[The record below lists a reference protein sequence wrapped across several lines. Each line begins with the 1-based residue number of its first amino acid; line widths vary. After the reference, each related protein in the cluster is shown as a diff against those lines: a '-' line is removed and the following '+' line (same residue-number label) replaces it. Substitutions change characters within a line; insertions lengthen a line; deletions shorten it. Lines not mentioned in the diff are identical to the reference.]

1 MWTDNASQID
11 MLFYKPY
18 ADIVSQI
25 ATKTDDNPLTVG
37 VFGLWGAGKSTLLNL
52 IKQEYEDREDI
63 VCVSINAWMFENY
76 EDAKVAIME
85 TLLRELE
92 GIESI
97 PKALKK
103 KLKNLIKKIDFFKVG
118 TKLVSSAA
126 PIVAGVATGNPLP
139 IILNLPNNITDFEEV
154 IKYVSDSICGLKE
167 EYLKDDTKTEDSV
180 VNNVRRFRDEFE
192 DSLADEKIKRVV
204 VLIDDLDRC
213 QPDRI
218 IETLEAIK
226 LFLSVNKT
234 TFIIAADENV
244 IQYAIKKKY
253 PNIDG
258 FHVELDKE
266 YIEKII
272 QLPIHIPEL
281 SMKDLQNYMLLMVM
295 QKYMFSEKFLDL
307 ISQIE
312 QRRLMIESK
321 PITLEDI
328 QGLMGNVSA
337 HIPSEN
343 IEEYQ
348 DVVNVILQ
356 TRQIVAYTL
365 KGNPRQAKR
374 FLNTLITKRQLSKL
388 YYGDELDMGIMAK
401 LLILHKLNPDLFMQ
415 LNRWNANYNLESD
428 VGNEQY
434 KLMRQGLDTA
444 NDDSEYHKWYKP
456 RIKKWIECPPVELEK
471 ENLDR
476 YFYLTREILNRTEE
490 FESNISEI
498 SKLILERIGTISQ
511 ALAPKLIDDIADLD
525 KSDYSDVM
533 SIVVK
538 RIEKGNVES
547 YFYGLLFERFEES
560 RRDIKEAILK
570 CDKKIE
576 PSDLVALKQMY
587 NADEDL
593 ITSLLE
599 ELVRSKR
606 MNPQMMSTIVKGGN

>member
-18 ADIVSQI
+18 ADIVAQI
-25 ATKTDDNPLTVG
+25 ATETDDNPLTVG

-52 IKQEYEDREDI
+52 IKQEYEDREDV

-76 EDAKVAIME
+76 EDAKIAIME

-92 GIESI
+92 GLESI
-97 PKALKK
+97 PETLKK

-118 TKLVSSAA
+118 TKLVSTAA
-126 PIVAGVATGNPLP
+126 PIVAGVVTGNPLP
-139 IILNLPNNITDFEEV
+139 IVLNLPNNIKDFGEA
-154 IKYVSDSICGLKE
+154 IKNVSDSICGLKE

-218 IETLEAIK
+218 IETLEVIK

-253 PNIDG
+253 PNIEG

-272 QLPIHIPEL
+272 QLPIYIPEL
-281 SMKDLQNYMLLMVM
+281 SMKDIQNYMLLMVM
-295 QKYMFSEKFLDL
+295 QKYMTSETFVEL
-307 ISQIE
+307 ISMIE
-312 QRRLMIESK
+312 QQRLMIRSK
-321 PITLEDI
+321 PIMIEDI
-328 QGLMGNVSA
+328 QVLLGDVSA
-337 HIPSEN
+337 CITDGN

-348 DVVNVILQ
+348 EIVDVILQ
-356 TRQIVAYTL
+356 TRQIAAYTL

-388 YYGDELDMGIMAK
+388 YYDDELDMGIMAK

-415 LNRWNANYNLESD
+415 LNKWNANYNLESD

-434 KLMRQGLDTA
+434 KLMRQGLETMDT
-444 NDDSEYHKWYKP
+444 DSEYHKWYKP
-456 RIKKWIECPPVELEK
+456 QIKAWVNCQPVELEK
-471 ENLDR
+471 ENLDK
-476 YFYLTREILNRTEE
+476 YFYLTREILTRTEE
-490 FESNISEI
+490 LESNISEA
-498 SKLILERIGTISQ
+498 SKNILERIGTVSQ
-511 ALAPKLIDDIADLD
+511 GLAPKLIDDIADLGE
-525 KSDYSDVM
+525 SDFSDVM
-533 SIVVK
+533 SIVTK

-547 YFYGLLFERFEES
+547 YFYALLFIRFEGS
-560 RRDIKEAILK
+560 RREIKDAILK
-570 CDKKIE
+570 QDKKIE
-576 PSDLVALKQMY
+576 PSDLAALKTMH

-593 ITSLLE
+593 ITQLLE
-599 ELVRSKR
+599 DLVKSKR
-606 MNPQMMSTIVKGGN
+606 MNQRMMNTIVKGEN

>member
-18 ADIVSQI
+18 ADVVAQI

-52 IKQEYEDREDI
+52 IKQEYEDRDDI
-63 VCVSINAWMFENY
+63 ICVSINAWMFENY
-76 EDAKVAIME
+76 EDAKIAIME

-92 GIESI
+92 GNEDISDT
-97 PKALKK
+97 LKK
-103 KLKNLIKKIDFFKVG
+103 KLKNLIKKIDFLKVG
-118 TKLVSSAA
+118 TKLVSTAA

-139 IILNLPNNITDFEEV
+139 IILNLPNNVADMGKT
-154 IKYVSDSICGLKE
+154 IKHFSDSIYGLKE

-180 VNNVRRFRDEFE
+180 VNNVRRFRDDFE
-192 DSLADEKIKRVV
+192 GSLADEKIKRVV

-295 QKYMFSEKFLDL
+295 QKYMTSEKFLEL
-307 ISQIE
+307 ITMIE

-321 PITLEDI
+321 PIILENI
-328 QGLMGNVSA
+328 QELMGDVSA
-337 HIPSEN
+337 YIRDGN

-348 DVVNVILQ
+348 EVVDVILQ
-356 TRQIVAYTL
+356 TRQIAAYTL

-374 FLNTLITKRQLSKL
+374 FLNTFITKRQLSKL

-401 LLILHKLNPDLFMQ
+401 LLILHKLNSDLFMQ
-415 LNRWNANYNLESD
+415 LNKWNANYNLESD

-434 KLMRQGLDTA
+434 KLMRQGVETEE
-444 NDDSEYHKWYKP
+444 NDSEYQKWYKP
-456 RIKKWIECPPVELEK
+456 QIKAWVKCQPVELEK
-471 ENLDR
+471 ENLDK
-476 YFYLTREILNRTEE
+476 YFYLTREILTRTEE
-490 FESNISEI
+490 FESKISEA
-498 SKLILERIGTISQ
+498 SKIILERIETISQ
-511 ALAPKLIDDIADLD
+511 GLAPKLIDDIADLGE
-525 KSDYSDVM
+525 SDYSDVM
-533 SIVVK
+533 SILIK

-547 YFYGLLFERFEES
+547 YFYALLFVTFEDG

-570 CDKKIE
+570 YDKKIE
-576 PSDLVALKQMY
+576 PSDLAALKKMY
-587 NADEDL
+587 NADMDL
-593 ITSLLE
+593 ITPLLE
-599 ELVRSKR
+599 DLVKSKR
-606 MNPQMMSTIVKGGN
+606 MSQRMKDTIIKGEN

>member
-18 ADIVSQI
+18 ADIVAQI

-52 IKQEYEDREDI
+52 IKQKYERNEEI

-76 EDAKVAIME
+76 EDAKIAIME

-92 GIESI
+92 CIESV
-97 PKALKK
+97 PETLKK
-103 KLKNLIKKIDFFKVG
+103 KLKNLIKKINFFKVG
-118 TKLVSSAA
+118 TKFVSTAA
-126 PIVAGVATGNPLP
+126 PIVTGMVTGNPLP
-139 IILNLPNNITDFEEV
+139 IILNLPNNIKDFGET
-154 IKYVSDSICGLKE
+154 IKNVSDSIYGLKE

-192 DSLADEKIKRVV
+192 DSLSDEKIKRVV

-295 QKYMFSEKFLDL
+295 QKYMTSEKFLEL
-307 ISQIE
+307 IAMIE
-312 QRRLMIESK
+312 QQRLMIGSK
-321 PITLEDI
+321 PIILEDI
-328 QGLMGNVSA
+328 QELMGDVSA
-337 HIPSEN
+337 CIRDGN

-348 DVVNVILQ
+348 EVVDVILQ
-356 TRQIVAYTL
+356 TRQIAAYTL
-365 KGNPRQAKR
+365 RGNPRQAKR

-401 LLILHKLNPDLFMQ
+401 LLILHKLNPDLFIQ
-415 LNRWNANYNLESD
+415 LNKWNANYNLESD

-434 KLMRQGLDTA
+434 KLMRQGLETVDA
-444 NDDSEYHKWYKP
+444 DSEYHKWYKP
-456 RIKKWIECPPVELEK
+456 QIIAWVNCQPVELEK
-471 ENLDR
+471 ENLDK
-476 YFYLTREILNRTEE
+476 YFYLTREILTRTEE
-490 FESNISEI
+490 FESNISEV
-498 SKLILERIGTISQ
+498 SKIILERIGTISQ
-511 ALAPKLIDDIADLD
+511 GLAPKLIDDMADLGE
-525 KSDYSDVM
+525 SDFSDVM
-533 SIVVK
+533 SIVMK

-547 YFYGLLFERFEES
+547 YFYALLFVRFEGS

-570 CDKKIE
+570 HDKKIE
-576 PSDLVALKQMY
+576 PSDLAALKKML

-593 ITSLLE
+593 ITPLLE
-599 ELVRSKR
+599 DLVKSKR
-606 MNPQMMSTIVKGGN
+606 MSQRMMNTIIKGEN